1 MIETL
6 ALKHELWVK
15 MARGICKDSYL
26 ADDLVSEMYL
36 KLNDYN
42 KPLNE
47 YYVYF
52 TIKSIYI
59 EWLRSEKHYTSDEQ
73 LHNITVSYEDVEH
86 TDVTLPNC
94 LTWVEKQILILRQS
108 KSLRDIEKQYHI
120 NRMKVQRVEHKA
132 QNKLEAWA
140 NQLQAQEI

>member
-52 TIKSIYI
+52 AIKSIYI

-73 LHNITVSYEDVEH
+73 LQNISVSYEDVEH
-86 TDVTLPNC
+86 IDVTLPNC
-94 LTWVEKQILILRQS
+94 LTWVEKQILILRQD
-108 KSLRDIEKQYHI
+108 KSLMDINKQYHI
-120 NRMKVQRVEHKA
+120 HYKKVGRIENKAKEKLRV
-132 QNKLEAWA
+132 WA
-140 NQLQAQEI
+140 TQLQAQEI